1 MFFGAPVNGGLFRFR
16 FNPMTTLKLR
26 RILSNYYRGQG
37 GIRPKPRV
45 VAAHPVP
52 GIAFDITV
60 LVMFVVLGLAC
71 LF

>member
-1 MFFGAPVNGGLFRFR
+1 MFFGASSTGALFRFR

-26 RILSNYYRGQG
+26 RILSNYYRSQG
-37 GIRPKPRV
+37 GLRPKPRV

-60 LVMFVVLGLAC
+60 VAMFVVLGLAY